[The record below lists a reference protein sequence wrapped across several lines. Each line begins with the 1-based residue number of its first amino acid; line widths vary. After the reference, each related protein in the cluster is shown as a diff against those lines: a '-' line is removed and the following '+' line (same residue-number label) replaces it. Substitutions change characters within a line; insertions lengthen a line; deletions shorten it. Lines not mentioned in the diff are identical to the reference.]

1 MLNDVILYKRV
12 FLFRAGVSVSA
23 SVLTLTALSVERYLA
38 IRHPVS
44 SRRLFTTLRVKV
56 TLVMIWCMA
65 AGIMLPLFLVR
76 TLEYYSLSD
85 GVTLAFC
92 HERWVDLGNIRLG
105 YDSFI
110 FVVIYIVPGIIV
122 IFAYSSIGCRLLT
135 HDESLRRQCNP
146 KSCLS
151 HQSSHDHIMTGR
163 RRVARMLMV
172 LAVLFTVSWLPYHT
186 VSLYLN
192 FVNENNLEA
201 RISLATLSVSLLLGH
216 SHSAQ
221 NPIIYCVMSDSFKRG
236 MTAILQCRKANMAE
250 TRQVVG
256 ESQT

>member
-1 MLNDVILYKRV
+1 M
-12 FLFRAGVSVSA
+12 
-23 SVLTLTALSVERYLA
+23 ERYLA

-56 TLVMIWCMA
+56 TLFLIWCTA

-92 HERWVDLGNIRLG
+92 HERWQDLGNIRLG
-105 YDSFI
+105 YDIFI
-110 FVVIYIVPGIIV
+110 FIAIYFVPGAIV
-122 IFAYSSIGCRLLT
+122 IFAYSSIGCRLLS
-135 HDESLRRQCNP
+135 HDESLRRQC
-146 KSCLS
+146 
-151 HQSSHDHIMTGR
+151 SSSKGRPSQQAHDPIMAGR

-172 LAVLFTVSWLPYHT
+172 LAVLFAVSWLPYHT
-186 VSLYLN
+186 VSVYLN
-192 FVNENNLEA
+192 FVHENNLEA

-236 MTAILQCRKANMAE
+236 MTAILKCRKTNMAE

-256 ESQT
+256 ESQTSLIVRLLNNRHNNRLALTSVGSRN

>member
-1 MLNDVILYKRV
+1 M
-12 FLFRAGVSVSA
+12 
-23 SVLTLTALSVERYLA
+23 SVERYLA

-56 TLVMIWCMA
+56 TLVMIWCTA
-65 AGIMLPLFLVR
+65 AGIMLPVFLVR

-92 HERWVDLGNIRLG
+92 HERWLDLGKVRLG
-105 YDSFI
+105 YDVFI
-110 FVVIYIVPGIIV
+110 FLTIYIVPGAVV
-122 IFAYSSIGCRLLT
+122 IFSYSSIGCRLLN
-135 HDESLRRQCNP
+135 HDESLRRQCSYS
-146 KSCLS
+146 KGCQS
-151 HQSSHDHIMTGR
+151 HQAHDHIMTGR

-172 LAVLFTVSWLPYHT
+172 LAVLFAVSWLPYHT

-192 FVNENNLEA
+192 FVSENNLEA

-221 NPIIYCVMSDSFKRG
+221 NPIIYCVMSESFKRG
-236 MTAILQCRKANMAE
+236 MTAILKCRKANMAE